1 MQKARPPYPVRTD
14 WKALYRAAIYET
26 DRSVTSQRVAEA
38 EKAALSR
45 ERELFYRGGTLED
58 KEALED
64 ALYALRALK
73 NVCQCCEAA

>member
-1 MQKARPPYPVRTD
+1 MEKARPLYPVRKD

-38 EKAALSR
+38 ETAALTC
-45 ERELFYRGGTLED
+45 ERELFYSGGTFEE

-64 ALYALRALK
+64 AIYALHALK
-73 NVCQCCEAA
+73 NACQYVEAP